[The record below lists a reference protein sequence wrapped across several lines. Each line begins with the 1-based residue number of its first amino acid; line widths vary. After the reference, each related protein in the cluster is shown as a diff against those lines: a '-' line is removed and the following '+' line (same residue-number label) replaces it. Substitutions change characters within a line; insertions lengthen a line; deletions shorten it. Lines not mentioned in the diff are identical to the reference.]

1 MNRQATT
8 VKSEKNV
15 GKNIK
20 KWGEMEK
27 VGKYE
32 QGKT

>member
-1 MNRQATT
+1 

-15 GKNIK
+15 GKTIK